1 MDKVGVLRQQLG
13 DFPCIELGTVTSGAV
28 TVGGQA
34 WGNITDWKEKYDTA
48 IETLLAKEEAG
59 GALSMI

>member
-1 MDKVGVLRQQLG
+1 LRQLLG
-13 DFPCIELGTVTSGAV
+13 PVPCTELGTVTSGAV

-34 WGNITDWKEKYDTA
+34 WGNIAEWKEKYDTA